1 MLTDKRLYDAES
13 LTRSRSTDNPSAT
26 KGIDNVN
33 PSFAKLR
40 FVVIALAHRYIHTIL
55 ILYQFLALLE

>member
-1 MLTDKRLYDAES
+1 MLTDKWLYDAEG

-26 KGIDNVN
+26 ERIDNVN
-33 PSFAKLR
+33 PSFAELR
-40 FVVIALAHRYIHTIL
+40 LVVIAHRYIYAIL